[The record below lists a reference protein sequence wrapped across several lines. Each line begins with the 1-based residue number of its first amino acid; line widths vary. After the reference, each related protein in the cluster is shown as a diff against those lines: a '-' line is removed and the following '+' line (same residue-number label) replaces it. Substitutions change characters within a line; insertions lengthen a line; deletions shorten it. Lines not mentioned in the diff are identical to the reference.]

1 MSALASLERFGEEDP
16 FFINTVYKVQ
26 TNEYLSILSSK
37 WNFIIAELEIFC
49 KRIKSQQSDLPEILF
64 SKKNQRNET
73 MKNEANQRWLFLE
86 N

>member
-37 WNFIIAELEIFC
+37 WNFIIAELEIL
-49 KRIKSQQSDLPEILF
+49 Q
-64 SKKNQRNET
+64 KNQISAIRSCN
-73 MKNEANQRWLFLE
+73 KDPSPQ
-86 N
+86 